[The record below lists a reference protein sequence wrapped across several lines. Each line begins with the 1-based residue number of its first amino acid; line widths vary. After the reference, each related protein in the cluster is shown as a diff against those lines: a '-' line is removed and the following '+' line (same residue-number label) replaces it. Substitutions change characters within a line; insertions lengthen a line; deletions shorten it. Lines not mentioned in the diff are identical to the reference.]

1 MVLACRRTRSP
12 PLLRRGRQVH
22 GRAASRDRHRARR
35 RSRGSSS
42 GERRGD
48 VRRHGADTRADRHHH
63 DVRRAPGFAH
73 PPRPAGR
80 EEGRSRSLVLRAS
93 PSTRFRTSTSVS
105 ESERTRTSI
114 RSLCFRRG
122 IRRAL
127 PRLPRRRPHQL
138 RRRARRQH
146 PRPRPPRM
154 PPLLPPLLL
163 LLLWRRHP
171 PQSRAPSPSRW
182 RRSPSPSRRSR
193 SPAVRT
199 ASGPAPLSA
208 PAVPDRSALRWRRRG
223 PGRPRRTGRADPLLV
238 RAPPRGEPGTPL
250 ARLG

>member
-80 EEGRSRSLVLRAS
+80 EEGRSCLRGRCRLGAWSFGRARARGSVRPPRCPSRRGHVRRSALSAS
-93 PSTRFRTSTSVS
+93 VAGYDEPSPGSRGAARTSSVAEHAASTRGRDLLGCP
-105 ESERTRTSI
+105 
-114 RSLCFRRG
+114 RSCPRSCSCSCGGGTL
-122 IRRAL
+122 RRAE
-127 PRLPRRRPHQL
+127 
-138 RRRARRQH
+138 RRARRGGDA
-146 PRPRPPRM
+146 PR
-154 PPLLPPLLL
+154 
-163 LLLWRRHP
+163 
-171 PQSRAPSPSRW
+171 
-182 RRSPSPSRRSR
+182 
-193 SPAVRT
+193 
-199 ASGPAPLSA
+199 
-208 PAVPDRSALRWRRRG
+208 
-223 PGRPRRTGRADPLLV
+223 
-238 RAPPRGEPGTPL
+238 
-250 ARLG
+250 ARLDGAGLRR